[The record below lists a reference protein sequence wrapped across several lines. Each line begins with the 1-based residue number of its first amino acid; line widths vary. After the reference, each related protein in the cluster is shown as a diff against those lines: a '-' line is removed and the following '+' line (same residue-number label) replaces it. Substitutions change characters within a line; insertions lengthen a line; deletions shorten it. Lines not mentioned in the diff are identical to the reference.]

1 MIKVKTNTPFKDTIA
16 QVGIGTLIIFIAMVL
31 VSAVAA
37 AVLIQTSGVL
47 QQKAQQTGM
56 ETITEISGN
65 LVVEIIT
72 GERDNS
78 QAENLTTYDLLIRV
92 AAGARRLDLEQLVII
107 VEDSDS
113 CLFLDNKT
121 SSNET
126 ADLIFIKIR
135 DVDESFDENNS
146 VYVINS
152 GDLIQVSI
160 NATKHNISASPR
172 SDLSFT
178 LIPES
183 GNPVRVDLTT
193 PNSYGIDEVVRI
205 YPASA
210 IT

>member
-1 MIKVKTNTPFKDTIA
+1 MIQVETNTSFKDTIA

-56 ETITEISGN
+56 EAITEISGN

-72 GERDNS
+72 GERTDS

-121 SSNET
+121 EDNET
-126 ADLIFIKIR
+126 ADLIFKSIR
-135 DVDESFDENNS
+135 DVDESYNANNT

-152 GDLIQVSI
+152 GDLIRVRI
-160 NATKHNISASPR
+160 NATKHNLSSSPR
-172 SDLSFT
+172 SDISFT

-193 PNSYGIDEVVRI
+193 PNSYGIDKVVRI